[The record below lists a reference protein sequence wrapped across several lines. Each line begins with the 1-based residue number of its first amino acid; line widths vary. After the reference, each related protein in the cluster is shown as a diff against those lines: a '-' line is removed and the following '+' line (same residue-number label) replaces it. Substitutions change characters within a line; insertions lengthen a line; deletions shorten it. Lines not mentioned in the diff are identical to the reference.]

1 MKAAHHAA
9 VSRFLITAFL
19 CSVFVLNVPS
29 LLEDNSFVVSEKEA
43 AKSEIQES
51 KGESLLKI
59 LLTCGVSLDYPI
71 DIGTGFHRDCSD
83 NVSPTGY
90 THDLELHEAGPPQV

>member
-1 MKAAHHAA
+1 MKVAHHAS

-29 LLEDNSFVVSEKEA
+29 LLDDNSFVVSEKEA
-43 AKSEIQES
+43 AKSEVQES
-51 KGESLLKI
+51 GGESLLKS

-71 DIGTGFHRDCSD
+71 DIGPGFHRDCSH

-90 THDLELHEAGPPQV
+90 THDLELRETGPPQV

>member
-1 MKAAHHAA
+1 MKVAHHAS

-43 AKSEIQES
+43 AKSEVQES
-51 KGESLLKI
+51 GGES

-71 DIGTGFHRDCSD
+71 DIGTGFHRDCSH

-90 THDLELHEAGPPQV
+90 THDLELRETGPPQV